1 MSEISSG
8 AIVDPAK
15 YRKKVLAIS
24 IAGFAFDGMD
34 IWVFAL
40 AVPLLLGAWPGL
52 NLVQVGFVATC
63 MLLGMSAGGYVFGPL
78 ADKFGRKRAL
88 VWCIAFFGLTTG
100 LTGFTTNYI
109 QMAALRFLAGLGLGA
124 EWALAGTL
132 LQEFAEPAK
141 RAKYSSYMQL
151 GWPVGIAIIVLIN
164 HFLCPIFGW
173 PILYFWG
180 ATAILLAIYIQLA
193 IPESP
198 IWLKHHEDKKKG
210 VVAGA
215 PAVAA
220 VGFSDLLKKA
230 NIKSF
235 VFVTIICTSLM
246 CTYWAV
252 NTWLP
257 VILSKERGVSPNAFS
272 SFLLALQFMAIL
284 GYIVAAFFSTK
295 FGNRKTMAA
304 ASFLSAVTLYV
315 WLGMEWEDNLFYTF
329 GAINWMVASV
339 IWAVLASYLVEQF
352 PTNIR
357 ALGVSAGYS
366 TGRLI
371 ATVIPLIMGAAAKG
385 FGMTIVMAAM
395 AVFYLIC
402 MFGVLM
408 LRDTK
413 GHM

>member
-1 MSEISSG
+1 
-8 AIVDPAK
+8 
-15 YRKKVLAIS
+15 
-24 IAGFAFDGMD
+24 
-34 IWVFAL
+34 
-40 AVPLLLGAWPGL
+40 
-52 NLVQVGFVATC
+52 
-63 MLLGMSAGGYVFGPL
+63 
-78 ADKFGRKRAL
+78 
-88 VWCIAFFGLTTG
+88 
-100 LTGFTTNYI
+100 
-109 QMAALRFLAGLGLGA
+109 
-124 EWALAGTL
+124 
-132 LQEFAEPAK
+132 
-141 RAKYSSYMQL
+141 
-151 GWPVGIAIIVLIN
+151 
-164 HFLCPIFGW
+164 
-173 PILYFWG
+173 
-180 ATAILLAIYIQLA
+180 
-193 IPESP
+193 
-198 IWLKHHEDKKKG
+198 
-210 VVAGA
+210 
-215 PAVAA
+215 
-220 VGFSDLLKKA
+220 
-230 NIKSF
+230 
-235 VFVTIICTSLM
+235 M